1 MTKRNL
7 LLEIGLEEMPARFI
21 TDSMNQLASKVEN
34 WLKTNNIGF
43 EAIQLYS
50 TPRRL
55 ALLVLDVDDRQE
67 DSEEE
72 AKVPAKKIA
81 LAEDGE
87 WSKAAIGF
95 TRGQG
100 LTVEDIYFKEI
111 NGVEYAHV
119 KKFIKGKETFELL
132 VELKAIISG
141 LTFPKN
147 MRWADLEL
155 RYVRPIKWLVA
166 MFGNDI
172 IPFEIAGVQTG
183 SVTRGYRFLSEGEIQ
198 LSNPQEYEEALLGQY
213 VVADAQKRKDAI
225 TSQLERIEEENGWVI
240 PVDEDLLEEVNNLVE
255 YPTAL
260 YGRFEEEFLDI
271 PSEVLITSMKEHQRY
286 FPVKSTRGELLPHFV
301 TVRNGDHVH
310 IEKVARGNEKVLRA
324 RLADAAFF
332 YKEDQRMQIDAAL
345 EKLKNVV
352 YHEEI
357 GTIAEKS
364 ERVRKLVGLVG
375 ERLEFSQDVINF
387 ADRAAQISKFDLV
400 SQMVYEFPELQGI
413 MGEKYA
419 LQKGESP
426 EVAVAINEHYM
437 PRNADDS
444 IPESQAGASVAIAD
458 KLDTIVAFFS
468 LGIIPSGSQ
477 DPYALRRQAT
487 GIVQTLIEKKWNIS
501 LENLVDLSL
510 NLVSEAGITKRTDEE
525 VYHDLVQFFK
535 LRVKHLLQERGIRY
549 DLIDAVL
556 GGEIGI
562 VSRLIEKAEALQSAS
577 SGEGFK
583 ESMEALSR
591 VLNIASKKDVQGDID
606 PERFENEYEQR
617 LYKKYLEL
625 GKKAED
631 GMDATSYYNL
641 LVDIKP
647 EINDYFEH
655 TMVMSDKQD
664 VRENRLNQMA
674 ALAALIMKL
683 AKVNDIVVK

>member
-21 TDSMNQLASKVEN
+21 TDSMNQLASKVDN
-34 WLKTNNIGF
+34 WLKMNNIGF

-55 ALLVLDVDDRQE
+55 ALLVLSVDERQE

-72 AKVPAKKIA
+72 AKGPAKKIA
-81 LAEDGE
+81 LGEDGE

-100 LTVEDIYFKEI
+100 LTVDDIYFKEI
-111 NGVEYAHV
+111 TGVEYAHV
-119 KKFIKGKETFELL
+119 KKFIKGRETFELL
-132 VELKAIISG
+132 VELKTIISG

-166 MFGNDI
+166 MFGHDI
-172 IPFEIAGVQTG
+172 IPFDIAGVKTG
-183 SVTRGYRFLSEGEIQ
+183 NLTRGHRFLGEGEIQ

-225 TSQLERIEEENGWVI
+225 TSQLEKIEDENGWVI
-240 PVDEDLLEEVNNLVE
+240 PVDEDLLEEVTNLVE

-260 YGRFEEEFLDI
+260 YGRFEEEFLEI

-286 FPVKSTRGELLPHFV
+286 FPVKSTSGELLPHFI
-301 TVRNGDHVH
+301 TVRNGDHLH

-352 YHEEI
+352 YHEDI

-364 ERVRKLVGLVG
+364 ERVRKLVGLVA
-375 ERLEFSQDVINF
+375 ERLDFAPDVTKF

-444 IPESQAGASVAIAD
+444 IPGSPAGALVAIAD

-487 GIVQTLIEKKWNIS
+487 GIMQTLIEKKWNIS
-501 LENLVDLSL
+501 LENLVGLSL

-525 VYHDLVQFFK
+525 VYHDLIQFFK

-562 VSRLIEKAEALQSAS
+562 VSGLIEKAEALQAAS
-577 SGEGFK
+577 SNEGFK

-617 LYKKYLEL
+617 LYEKYLEL

-631 GMDATSYYNL
+631 GMDAASYYQL